1 MAQGIVVVGSGV
13 DPASY
18 YNKTQV
24 DNALAE
30 KLSTSGGALSGFIDF
45 GQKSNGFAWKLK
57 NGDVYNLRPYVD
69 TNVFQLVRIPAD
81 GTTSY
86 GAFNIYED
94 GHVEFARHS
103 NKTVSVMAT
112 IEADGVHAVLK
123 GNADTATK
131 AGYADSAG
139 KASSADTATNANHAT
154 SADTASNAGH
164 ASSADTASYAETAGG
179 FSGGSLSGYLDFG
192 QTNAGL
198 SWTCANGDIYH
209 FRAYSPSS
217 IFLMTRQNPSGL
229 SEYGVFNVYADGRV
243 TTAFPGA
250 SEAVLNY
257 GVVASGSNYLRF
269 GDGTQICWGAI
280 TYNYA
285 SASDIALPVPFS
297 NTSYAVSGMLSI
309 HSGVEGIARFGNKSI
324 SSFRI
329 IIQNG
334 ASSQLDWIAI
344 GRWA

>member
-1 MAQGIVVVGSGV
+1 MGQGIVVVGSGV
-13 DPASY
+13 DPALY

-24 DNALAE
+24 DDKLAE
-30 KLSTSGGALSGFIDF
+30 KLSTSGGKVTGGIDF
-45 GQKSNGFAWKLK
+45 GDSSTGVHWVLA
-57 NGDVYNLRPYVD
+57 NGDIYDLRPYSPG
-69 TNVFQLVRIPAD
+69 NVFQLVRIPAD

-112 IEADGVHAVLK
+112 IEADGIHATLK

-131 AGYADSAG
+131 A
-139 KASSADTATNANHAT
+139 N
-154 SADTASNAGH
+154 
-164 ASSADTASYAETAGG
+164 YAERAGG
-179 FSGGSLSGYLDFG
+179 FSGGSMSEYLDFG
-192 QTNAGL
+192 QTSTGL

-217 IFLMTRQNPSGL
+217 TFQMTRQNPSGL

-257 GVVASGSNYLRF
+257 GVVSSGSNYLRF

-297 NTSYAVSGMLSI
+297 NASYAVSGMLSI
-309 HSGVEGIARFGNKSI
+309 HSGVEGIARFGNKSV

-334 ASSQLDWIAI
+334 VSSQLDWIAI